1 MKSNFFSLLLAVF
14 TSSALLFG
22 CKNDDDV
29 TFDVTIPVDYVVD
42 ETAVSSIGKS
52 IDIQG
57 TLDALTSAQVTK
69 YKDKIK
75 NVYINSISYAIS
87 SVEPSGTINLSRI
100 DVVLKGSLDPIVAET
115 SSQLLAT
122 KADTEMTER
131 NDYEFQ
137 KLSDQIKYNQQSQ
150 ILIRTSVSK
159 TPIKFTLTLKVS
171 LKIVASS

>member
-1 MKSNFFSLLLAVF
+1 M
-14 TSSALLFG
+14 
-22 CKNDDDV
+22 
-29 TFDVTIPVDYVVD
+29 
-42 ETAVSSIGKS
+42 
-52 IDIQG
+52 
-57 TLDALTSAQVTK
+57 TK

-75 NVYINSISYAIS
+75 NVYINSIGYAIS
-87 SVEPSGTINLSRI
+87 GVEPSGTINLSRI

-115 SSQLLAT
+115 ASQLLAT

-159 TPIKFTLTLKVS
+159 TPVKFTLTLKVS